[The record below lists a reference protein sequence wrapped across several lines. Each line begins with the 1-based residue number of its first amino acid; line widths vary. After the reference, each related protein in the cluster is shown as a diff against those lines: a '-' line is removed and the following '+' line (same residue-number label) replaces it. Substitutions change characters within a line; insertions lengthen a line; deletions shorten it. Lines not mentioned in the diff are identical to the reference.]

1 MRIPPYFIF
10 IRGRKMPSPLPTIVS
25 TSSMSTPK
33 LVAPLSLLIKVL
45 NMSDERYAAENL
57 DSFLNEHI
65 VLANTIWEKR
75 ELQTII

>member
-1 MRIPPYFIF
+1 
-10 IRGRKMPSPLPTIVS
+10 
-25 TSSMSTPK
+25 MSTPK

>member
-1 MRIPPYFIF
+1 
-10 IRGRKMPSPLPTIVS
+10 MPSPLPTIVS

-45 NMSDERYAAENL
+45 NMSAERYAAENL